1 MQILQIEFNLLKT
14 VNSYILIFTEKG
26 NKKSPIGQTEKYGK
40 KEITLDR
47 LHLSPAS
54 AKGFFCDILKK
65 RKEKLLLEKRKAER
79 NRLREDIEKLE
90 EEIKRTEAVFNLT
103 TDEYLLE
110 SVIYEQNAQ
119 KAKMNYL
126 LKLAKE
132 LAQ

>member
-1 MQILQIEFNLLKT
+1 MKPE
-14 VNSYILIFTEKG
+14 
-26 NKKSPIGQTEKYGK
+26 
-40 KEITLDR
+40 
-47 LHLSPAS
+47 
-54 AKGFFCDILKK
+54 AKNMNIMKK

-90 EEIKRTEAVFNLT
+90 EEIKRTETVFNLT

-110 SVIYEQNAQ
+110 SAIYEHNAQ

-132 LAQ
+132 I

>member
-1 MQILQIEFNLLKT
+1 MNFFEKKKT
-14 VNSYILIFTEKG
+14 
-26 NKKSPIGQTEKYGK
+26 
-40 KEITLDR
+40 
-47 LHLSPAS
+47 
-54 AKGFFCDILKK
+54 K
-65 RKEKLLLEKRKAER
+65 RLLEKRKAER
-79 NRLREDIEKLE
+79 ANLREDIQNLE
-90 EEIKRTEAVFNLT
+90 AEIKRTETVFNLA

>member
-1 MQILQIEFNLLKT
+1 MKPE
-14 VNSYILIFTEKG
+14 
-26 NKKSPIGQTEKYGK
+26 
-40 KEITLDR
+40 
-47 LHLSPAS
+47 
-54 AKGFFCDILKK
+54 AKNMNILKK

-90 EEIKRTEAVFNLT
+90 EEINRTEAVFNLT

-110 SVIYEQNAQ
+110 SAIYEHNAQ

-132 LAQ
+132 I

>member
-1 MQILQIEFNLLKT
+1 MKPEAKNM
-14 VNSYILIFTEKG
+14 NIF
-26 NKKSPIGQTEKYGK
+26 
-40 KEITLDR
+40 
-47 LHLSPAS
+47 
-54 AKGFFCDILKK
+54 KK

-110 SVIYEQNAQ
+110 STIYEHNAQ

-132 LAQ
+132 I

>member
-1 MQILQIEFNLLKT
+1 MN
-14 VNSYILIFTEKG
+14 
-26 NKKSPIGQTEKYGK
+26 
-40 KEITLDR
+40 
-47 LHLSPAS
+47 
-54 AKGFFCDILKK
+54 ILKK

-110 SVIYEQNAQ
+110 SAIYEHNAQ

-132 LAQ
+132 I